1 VNDRALRIAMIGAG
15 FISRYHLQ
23 GLLDAGAEI
32 ASIYS
37 LTRESAAARGAEYG
51 VSGATDDLDAILH
64 DPAIDAVVI
73 ATPDFLHMEHA
84 IRALEAGKPVLLQKP
99 MARSTAECRAILA
112 AAARTGTPLYVSFMH
127 RYFEE
132 IEQIRRMLAE
142 GALGDVYFVRQRN
155 ATPGADWASWF
166 YSKEHVGGGVMLQ
179 LGTHGIDL
187 LRHVFGEIRRVRATT
202 TLVVRERT
210 LADGTVV
217 KPDAEDLA
225 VATYEFENG
234 LHASHECAYAEVAGT
249 DRFRMEIYGTRGTA
263 WLRTERGRLAVYAPE
278 YTGVDGWHV
287 PPITTERVGER
298 QHRHFLDMLRG
309 TAAPDGSAVDGL
321 MSVAV
326 VEAVYRADQA
336 AGWEPVGWE
345 PVER

>member
-1 VNDRALRIAMIGAG
+1 VSDTPLRIGMIGAG
-15 FISRYHLQ
+15 FISGYHIQ

-32 ASIYS
+32 AAVYS
-37 LTRESAAARGAEYG
+37 QPVESASRRAAQYG
-51 VSGATDDLDAILH
+51 IATATDDLAAILG
-64 DPAIDAVVI
+64 DDTIDAVVV
-73 ATPDFLHMEHA
+73 ATPDYLHMEHA

-99 MARSTAECRAILA
+99 MARNTAECRAIIA
-112 AAARTGTPLYVSFMH
+112 AQRPGVPVFVSFMH

-132 IEQIRRMLAE
+132 IEMLRHVLAE

-155 ATPGADWASWF
+155 ATRGADWAAWF
-166 YSKEHVGGGVMLQ
+166 YSKEMVGGGVMLQ

-202 TLVVRERT
+202 TQVIKERT

-217 KPDAEDLA
+217 RPDSEDL
-225 VATYEFENG
+225 VIATYAFENG

-249 DRFRMEIYGTRGTA
+249 DRFRMEVYGTRGTA
-263 WLRTERGRLAVYAPE
+263 WLRTERGRLAIYAPE
-278 YTGVDGWHV
+278 YTGVDGWYA
-287 PPITTERVGER
+287 PEITTERVGFR

-309 TAAPDGSAVDGL
+309 AAPPDQSAHDGL

-326 VEAVYRADQA
+326 VEAIYRADES
-336 AGWEPVGWE
+336 AGWEEVTSA
-345 PVER
+345 

>member
-1 VNDRALRIAMIGAG
+1 MIGAG
-15 FISRYHLQ
+15 FISSYHIQ
-23 GLLDAGAEI
+23 GLLDAGAEV

-51 VSGATDDLDAILH
+51 ITGATDDIDAILH
-64 DPAIDAVVI
+64 DDSIDAVVI

-84 IRALEAGKPVLLQKP
+84 IRALEAGKPTLLQKP
-99 MARSTAECRAILA
+99 MARNTAECRAILA
-112 AAARTGTPLYVSFMH
+112 AAAQTGTPLYVSFMH

-132 IEQIRRMLAE
+132 IALIRRMLDE

-166 YSKEHVGGGVMLQ
+166 YSKEQVGGGVMLQ

-187 LRHVFGEIRRVRATT
+187 LRHVFGDIRRVRATT
-202 TLVVRERT
+202 AHVVKERT
-210 LADGTVV
+210 LADGSIVR
-217 KPDAEDLA
+217 PDSEDLV
-225 VATYEFENG
+225 VATYEFDSG

-263 WLRTERGRLAVYAPE
+263 WLRTERGRLALYAPD

-287 PPITTERVGER
+287 PEIPAERVGER

-309 TAAPDGSAVDGL
+309 TAAADDSARDGL

-326 VEAVYRADQA
+326 VEAIYRADQA
-336 AGWEPVGWE
+336 AGWET
-345 PVER
+345 VEMETA